1 MREPIWLE
9 REALLLLRGVAL
21 ARFGG
26 AEGVQDDA
34 LLDSTLARP
43 VNLFNYRKD
52 SDLADL
58 AASYAFGFAKNHPFV
73 DGNKRVAFLACGVF
87 LDLNG
92 KTLNAGIPDA
102 IAAVT
107 ALAHGTIGER
117 EFAAWIRQ
125 NWR

>member
-1 MREPIWLE
+1 MKEPIWLE
-9 REALLLLRGVAL
+9 REALLLLHGVAL

-26 AEGVQDDA
+26 AEGIHDEG
-34 LLDSTLARP
+34 LLDSALSRP
-43 VNLFNYRKD
+43 INLVRYRQAN
-52 SDLADL
+52 DLADL

-73 DGNKRVAFLACGVF
+73 DGNKRMAFLACGVF

-92 KTLNAGIPDA
+92 KTLDAEIPDA

-107 ALAHGTIGER
+107 ALADGTIGER
-117 EFAAWIRQ
+117 EFAVWIRE